1 MRVQIL
7 LKLCKYLYKKPSF
20 YYKMPIQLDKLD
32 HRLLFELDKNSRLP
46 ETSLAKLIGRS
57 KESVRYRIAQLK
69 DKGIIQG
76 FTTWI
81 DPTKLGYSSAKIYL
95 TLANKPQQK
104 KEFIQ
109 YVKKDKRLFWLGI
122 AEGAW
127 NAGLT
132 FFVKSN
138 QEFFELKN
146 ELFSKFK
153 ELILDSHTAV
163 LVNVNMCDK
172 TFLYPAETKWLTI
185 FGTPETLVLDE
196 TEKKVLQ
203 ELFLNSRI
211 SLVEIARKHDTTID
225 IVRNRIKRLEEK
237 KIISRYTTKID
248 FNFLGYEFYKTFLYF
263 HNLTKADE
271 LKLMEYTRKNPNI
284 IHLIKQISPWDIELE
299 IMCES
304 YHQYNQ
310 IISALTLEFSEIISK
325 VETAIMSEDYVFPA
339 QKMIF
344 E

>member
-1 MRVQIL
+1 MP
-7 LKLCKYLYKKPSF
+7 LK
-20 YYKMPIQLDKLD
+20 LDKLD
-32 HRLLFELDKNSRLP
+32 CKLLFELDKNSRLP
-46 ETSLAKLIGRS
+46 ETTLAKLIGRS

-69 DKGIIQG
+69 EKGIIHG

-132 FFVKSN
+132 FFVQSN

-153 ELILDSHTAV
+153 ELILDSHTAI

-172 TFLYPAETKWLTI
+172 TFLYPAETKWLTF
-185 FGTPETLVLDE
+185 FGVPEQQELDE

-211 SLVEIARKHDTTID
+211 SLVEISRKHDLTVD

-237 KIISRYTTKID
+237 KIISRYTAKID
-248 FNFLGYEFYKTFLYF
+248 FNVLGYEFYKTFLYF
-263 HNLTKADE
+263 HNLTKTDE

-284 IHLIKQISPWDIELE
+284 IHLIKQISPWNIELE

-310 IISALTLEFSEIISK
+310 IISALTQEFSEIISK

-339 QKMIF
+339 EKMIF

>member
-1 MRVQIL
+1 MLI
-7 LKLCKYLYKKPSF
+7 K
-20 YYKMPIQLDKLD
+20 LDKLD

-46 ETSLAKLIGRS
+46 ETTLAKLIGRS

-69 DKGIIQG
+69 EKGVLHG

-163 LVNVNMCDK
+163 LVNVNVGDK
-172 TFLYPAETKWLTI
+172 TFLFPAENAENKWLT
-185 FGTPETLVLDE
+185 FWGAAEQQKLDDID
-196 TEKKVLQ
+196 KKVLQ

-211 SLVEIARKHDTTID
+211 SLVEIARKHSTTID
-225 IVRNRIKRLEEK
+225 IIRNRIKRLEER
-237 KIISRYTTKID
+237 KIIFRYTARID
-248 FNFLGYEFYKTFLYF
+248 FNLLGYEFYKTFLYF

-271 LKLMEYTRKNPNI
+271 LKLMEYTRNNPNI

-304 YHQYNQ
+304 YHQYNE
-310 IISALTLEFSEIISK
+310 IISALTQEFPDIISK
-325 VETAIMSEDYVFPA
+325 VETAIMGEDYAFPA

-344 E
+344 ES

>member
-1 MRVQIL
+1 
-7 LKLCKYLYKKPSF
+7 
-20 YYKMPIQLDKLD
+20 MPIKLDKID
-32 HRLLFELDKNSRLP
+32 RKLLFELDKNSRLP
-46 ETSLAKLIGRS
+46 ETTLAKLIGRS

-69 DKGIIQG
+69 EKGIIHG

-109 YVKKDKRLFWLGI
+109 YIKKDKRLFWLGI

-163 LVNVNMCDK
+163 LVNVNIHDK
-172 TFLYPAETKWLTI
+172 TFLYPAETKWSTI
-185 FGTPETLVLDE
+185 FGAPEQQELDE

-211 SLVEIARKHDTTID
+211 SLVEISRKHALTVD
-225 IVRNRIKRLEEK
+225 IVRHRIKRLEEK
-237 KIISRYTTKID
+237 KIISRYTAKID
-248 FNFLGYEFYKTFLYF
+248 FNVLGYEFYKTFLYF
-263 HNLTKADE
+263 HNLTKTDE

-304 YHQYNQ
+304 YHQYNE
-310 IISALTLEFSEIISK
+310 IISALTQEFSEIISK
-325 VETAIMSEDYVFPA
+325 VETAIMSEDYIFPA
-339 QKMIF
+339 EKMIF
-344 E
+344 ED

>member
-1 MRVQIL
+1 
-7 LKLCKYLYKKPSF
+7 
-20 YYKMPIQLDKLD
+20 MPIKLDKLD
-32 HRLLFELDKNSRLP
+32 CKLLFELDKNSRLP
-46 ETSLAKLIGRS
+46 ETTLAKLIGRS

-69 DKGIIQG
+69 EKGIIHG

-104 KEFIQ
+104 KEFIE

-185 FGTPETLVLDE
+185 FGVPKEQELDE
-196 TEKKVLQ
+196 TEKKVLK

-248 FNFLGYEFYKTFLYF
+248 FNLLGYEFYKTFLYF
-263 HNLTKADE
+263 HNLTKTDE

-310 IISALTLEFSEIISK
+310 IISALTQEFSTIISK

-339 QKMIF
+339 EKMIF
-344 E
+344 ES

>member
-1 MRVQIL
+1 
-7 LKLCKYLYKKPSF
+7 
-20 YYKMPIQLDKLD
+20 MPTKLDKLD
-32 HRLLFELDKNSRLP
+32 CKLLFELDKNSRLP
-46 ETSLAKLIGRS
+46 ETTLAKLIGRS

-69 DKGIIQG
+69 EKGIIHG

-104 KEFIQ
+104 KEFIE

-163 LVNVNMCDK
+163 LVNVNMHDK
-172 TFLYPAETKWLTI
+172 TFLYPAEPKWSTI
-185 FGTPETLVLDE
+185 FGVPEQQELDE

-211 SLVEIARKHDTTID
+211 SLVDISRKQDLTVD
-225 IVRNRIKRLEEK
+225 VVRYRIKRLEEK
-237 KIISRYTTKID
+237 KIISRYTTKVD
-248 FNFLGYEFYKTFLYF
+248 FNVLGYEFYKTFLYF
-263 HNLTKADE
+263 HNLTKTDE
-271 LKLMEYTRKNPNI
+271 LKLMEYTRKNPHI

-310 IISALTLEFSEIISK
+310 IISALTQEFSEIISK

-339 QKMIF
+339 EKMIY
-344 E
+344 

>member
-1 MRVQIL
+1 MP
-7 LKLCKYLYKKPSF
+7 LKL
-20 YYKMPIQLDKLD
+20 DKID
-32 HRLLFELDKNSRLP
+32 QKLLFELDKNSRLP
-46 ETSLAKLIGRS
+46 ETTLAKLIGRS

-69 DKGIIQG
+69 EKGILHG

-163 LVNVNMCDK
+163 LVNVNIHDK
-172 TFLYPAETKWLTI
+172 TFLYPAEPKWLTL
-185 FGTPETLVLDE
+185 FGTPEQHELDG
-196 TEKKVLQ
+196 TEKKVLH
-203 ELFLNSRI
+203 ELFLNSRA
-211 SLVEIARKHDTTID
+211 SLVEISRKHELTVD

-237 KIISRYTTKID
+237 KIISRYTAKID
-248 FNFLGYEFYKTFLYF
+248 FNALGYEFYKTFLYF
-263 HNLTKADE
+263 HNLTKTDE

-284 IHLIKQISPWDIELE
+284 IHLVKQISPWDIELE

-310 IISALTLEFSEIISK
+310 IISALTQDFSEVISK
-325 VETAIMSEDYVFPA
+325 VETAIMSEDYIFPA
-339 QKMIF
+339 EKMIF
-344 E
+344 ES

>member
-1 MRVQIL
+1 
-7 LKLCKYLYKKPSF
+7 
-20 YYKMPIQLDKLD
+20 MPIRLDKLD
-32 HRLLFELDKNSRLP
+32 CKLLFELDKNSRLP

-69 DKGIIQG
+69 EKGVLHG

-172 TFLYPAETKWLTI
+172 TFLYSAETKWLTM
-185 FGTPETLVLDE
+185 FGTPEALVLDE

-211 SLVEIARKHDTTID
+211 SLVEISRKNGLTVD

-237 KIISRYTTKID
+237 IIISRYTTKID
-248 FNFLGYEFYKTFLYF
+248 FNVLGYEFYKTFLYF
-263 HNLTKADE
+263 HNLTKTDE

-284 IHLIKQISPWDIELE
+284 IHLVKQISPWDIELE

-310 IISALTLEFSEIISK
+310 IISALTLEFSEVISK
-325 VETAIMSEDYVFPA
+325 VETAIMGEDYAFPA

-344 E
+344 ED